1 MGAVTVKTVPKPH
14 LSIQMSILPPLALAQ
29 LELPPSPFHFPSAP
43 GLGVFAEYSQ
53 AGTGEL
59 RLSLFWARRILP
71 HPQSGLNMLSHF
83 DVYLDICHLETKS
96 FPSPFN
102 SYGRSYFLLSLSW
115 FLSFPT
121 FCLRISNRSFQTIDS
136 YVPRG

>member
-14 LSIQMSILPPLALAQ
+14 LSIKMSILPHLASAQ
-29 LELPPSPFHFPSAP
+29 LELPPLPFHFPSCTWPRSICRIQP
-43 GLGVFAEYSQ
+43 GRNRGAK
-53 AGTGEL
+53 
-59 RLSLFWARRILP
+59 ARRILP
-71 HPQSGLNMLSHF
+71 HPQSDLNMLSHF

-121 FCLRISNRSFQTIDS
+121 FCRRIFQQVISSNRQLRS
-136 YVPRG
+136 